1 MLTEHT
7 VAEIALA
14 AGVDAPAHF
23 FSVIGSTNDV
33 LVRLAEQ
40 GAPEWT
46 VVVAGHQASG
56 RGRLGRSWESLPG
69 SSLLMSLLVRPR
81 LSPADAAL
89 VTLGAGACMALS
101 CGVACGV
108 EVRCKWPNDLMVGD
122 RKLGGILVEA
132 RVEGSRLTHAVIGV
146 GLNMKQGVRDFPPEL
161 SESATSIAIE
171 SGRPDMAQLLY
182 DFLVRIRRFCDP
194 SDPRFPSTVLDTYRG
209 VCDTIGR
216 RVSATT
222 MRGGAAEGTAIGIGD
237 SGTLLVETPSGVEEI
252 GFGEV
257 AHLRDLGG
265 PGDRLTFTEPR
276 G

>member
-7 VAEIALA
+7 VAEVALA
-14 AGVDAPAHF
+14 AGIDAPAHF
-23 FSVIGSTNDV
+23 FDVIGSTNDV

-46 VVVAGHQASG
+46 LVVAGHQDSG

-69 SSLLMSLLVRPR
+69 SSLLMSLLVRPQ

-101 CGVACGV
+101 CAVACGV
-108 EVRCKWPNDLMVGD
+108 EVKCRWPNDLMVGD
-122 RKLGGILVEA
+122 RKLGGVLVEA
-132 RVEGSRLTHAVIGV
+132 RVEGSRLQHAVIGI
-146 GLNMKQGVRDFPPEL
+146 GLNMKHGVRDFPPEL
-161 SESATSIAIE
+161 AETATSIAIE
-171 SGRPDMAQLLY
+171 GGRPEMAQLLY
-182 DFLVRIRRFCDP
+182 DFLVRVRRFCDP

-216 RVSATT
+216 PVKATT
-222 MRGGAAEGTAIGIGD
+222 MTGDAVEGTAIGIGD
-237 SGTLLVETPSGVEEI
+237 SGTLLVETPAAVEEI

-257 AHLRDLGG
+257 AHLR
-265 PGDRLTFTEPR
+265 
-276 G
+276 